1 MDKIKA
7 IGPKIIVNRDVDR
20 PCYSIEYYDTSD
32 DRWHIGYSSFYLE
45 NVVGW
50 FDTEFDVVEADVAPV
65 RHGHW
70 IYEAHKENVNFRWN
84 VTAECSECCDN
95 RKEVWSGFFP
105 NVPDCIARDVAL
117 QSAKQVKLDNY
128 CFNCGA
134 KLDGEER

>member
-1 MDKIKA
+1 MIEKEYIDLEEAVATLKHNSLKCFNSYYRGYVNA
-7 IGPKIIVNRDVDR
+7 IEDLADIP
-20 PCYSIEYYDTSD
+20 P
-32 DRWHIGYSSFYLE
+32 
-45 NVVGW
+45 
-50 FDTEFDVVEADVAPV
+50 ADVAPV

-117 QSAKQVKLDNY
+117 QSAKQIKLDNY
-128 CFNCGA
+128 CSNCGA
-134 KLDGEER
+134 KNGGFL

>member
-1 MDKIKA
+1 MVEKEYIEREKLRQAFSTDLQSLSSW
-7 IGPKIIVNRDVDR
+7 DV
-20 PCYSIEYYDTSD
+20 SLFKLLMIEIDEAPS
-32 DRWHIGYSSFYLE
+32 
-45 NVVGW
+45 
-50 FDTEFDVVEADVAPV
+50 ADVAPV

-70 IYEAHKENVNFRWN
+70 IYEAHKENANFRWN

-117 QSAKQVKLDNY
+117 QSAKQVKLDSY

-134 KLDGEER
+134 KMDGEEK

>member
-1 MDKIKA
+1 MLEKEYISKDYALYLVNYFGNMLTWSKEDIISEIKRKI
-7 IGPKIIVNRDVDR
+7 
-20 PCYSIEYYDTSD
+20 
-32 DRWHIGYSSFYLE
+32 
-45 NVVGW
+45 
-50 FDTEFDVVEADVAPV
+50 TEESAVDVAPV

-70 IYEAHKENVNFRWN
+70 IYEAHKENANFRWN

-105 NVPDCIARDVAL
+105 NVPDCIARGVAL

-128 CFNCGA
+128 CPNCGA